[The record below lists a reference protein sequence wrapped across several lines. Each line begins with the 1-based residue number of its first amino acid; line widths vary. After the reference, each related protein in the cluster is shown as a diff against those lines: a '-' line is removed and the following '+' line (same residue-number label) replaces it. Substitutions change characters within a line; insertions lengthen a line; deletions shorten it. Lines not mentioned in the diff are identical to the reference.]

1 MPAAFRRWW
10 SRTVA
15 ERAQLDHFLRDH
27 RTGDVRHFE
36 PRLYDILYDLT
47 SSIGHSGGEIDI
59 ICGYRTS
66 VDEREDIIASFIMA
80 EIES

>member
-1 MPAAFRRWW
+1 M
-10 SRTVA
+10 ST
-15 ERAQLDHFLRDH
+15 AQLDYFLRDH

-36 PRLYDILYDLT
+36 ERLYDIPYDLT
-47 SSIGHSGGEIDI
+47 SSIRHSGGEIDI

-66 VDEREDIIASFIMA
+66 VDEREAIIASFVMA